1 MTNPTGNLAGQG
13 DLTVE
18 GAIIQIVLVSKA

>member
-1 MTNPTGNLAGQG
+1 MTNQTRSLAGQG